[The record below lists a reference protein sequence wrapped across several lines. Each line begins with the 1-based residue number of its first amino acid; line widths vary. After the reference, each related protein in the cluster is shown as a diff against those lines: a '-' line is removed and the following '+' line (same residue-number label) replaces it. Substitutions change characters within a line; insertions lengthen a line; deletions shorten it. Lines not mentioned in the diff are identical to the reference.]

1 MMTSAR
7 DISLEAISPGDVADI
22 SWTATTE
29 EVNAFAE
36 LSGDHNP
43 LHKDPAYARAK
54 GFSDCVVHGF
64 FLGAKI
70 SGLIGMILPGKRCLL
85 LEESLAFPNP
95 TYPGDTVS
103 LKAEISEIRH
113 ELALVMLRIKVT
125 KATDNGP
132 QTVTRGTVT
141 CKILS

>member
-1 MMTSAR
+1 
-7 DISLEAISPGDVADI
+7 
-22 SWTATTE
+22 
-29 EVNAFAE
+29 
-36 LSGDHNP
+36 
-43 LHKDPAYARAK
+43 
-54 GFSDCVVHGF
+54 
-64 FLGAKI
+64 
-70 SGLIGMILPGKRCLL
+70 MILPGKRCLL